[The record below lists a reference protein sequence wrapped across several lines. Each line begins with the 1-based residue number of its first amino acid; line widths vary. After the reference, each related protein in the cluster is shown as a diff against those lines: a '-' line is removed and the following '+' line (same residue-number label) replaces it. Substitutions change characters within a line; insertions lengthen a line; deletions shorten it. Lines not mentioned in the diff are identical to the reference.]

1 MKVWGQGMGAALAVG
16 ILGAALGACLVPV
29 AAHAAAFDPVAA
41 TQAYL
46 DTVPA
51 DARAKSN
58 AYFEGGYWLQLW
70 RFLVS
75 LAVAAIFLAGGLA
88 RRLRDRL
95 AGLGRFATPVFFI
108 AYTVIDYVLSLPY
121 VAYAD
126 WYRERQY
133 GLMNQTFG
141 DWFGDQ
147 MIQLAISSLIGA
159 LVVWVLYAIV
169 RRLGRS
175 WWVWASA
182 FGVVVLVLM
191 IVVTPVFVAPLFNK
205 YEPMKPGPV
214 REALLSMARSNEV
227 PATDVYEFNASRQS
241 NKISAN
247 VSGLFGTTRIS
258 LTDTLLQ
265 RCTLAEIKAVM
276 GHEMG
281 HYVLNHVFVLLLY
294 LSLLVCFGYLFVDR
308 VFGRLTRGGRW
319 GVTGLGDVAGLPLVV
334 ILFTAYFFVLTPVLN
349 TIIRTQEAEADA
361 FGLNLSREPDGFATV
376 ALKLAEY
383 RKLQPGA
390 WEEIVFYDHPSG
402 YNRILRAMRWKAEN
416 LPAAEAPAPAE
427 PAPGHAPAEPKP

>member
-1 MKVWGQGMGAALAVG
+1 MKVWGQGVGAAVAVG

-46 DTVPA
+46 DTVAA

-75 LAVAAIFLAGGLA
+75 LAVAAVFLAGGVA
-88 RRLRDRL
+88 RRLRD
-95 AGLGRFATPVFFI
+95 GLGRLGRFDTPLFVV
-108 AYTVIDYVLSLPY
+108 AYTVIDYLLSLPF
-121 VAYAD
+121 VVYAD
-126 WYRERQY
+126 WYREKRY
-133 GLMNQTFG
+133 GLMNQTLG

-147 MIQLAISSLIGA
+147 LIQLAISSLFGGLLIWA
-159 LVVWVLYAIV
+159 LYAIV
-169 RRLGRS
+169 RRLGRR
-175 WWVWASA
+175 WWIWATA
-182 FGVVVLVLM
+182 FSVAALAVIV
-191 IVVTPVFVAPLFNK
+191 VVTPVFLAPLFNK
-205 YEPMKPGPV
+205 YEAMKPGPV

-281 HYVLNHVFVLLLY
+281 HYVLHHVFVLLAY
-294 LSLLVCFGYLFVDR
+294 LSILMFVAFLLVDGA
-308 VFGRLTRGGRW
+308 FGRLTRGGRW
-319 GVTGLGDVAGLPLVV
+319 GITGLGDVAGLPLVMV
-334 ILFTAYFFVLTPVLN
+334 LFTAYFFLMTPVLN

-361 FGLNLSREPDGFATV
+361 FGLNLAREPDGFATV

-383 RKLQPGA
+383 RKLAPGK
-390 WEEIVFYDHPSG
+390 WEEVVFYDHPSG
-402 YNRILRAMRWKAEN
+402 YNRILRAMRWKAET
-416 LPAAEAPAPAE
+416 PMESQA
-427 PAPGHAPAEPKP
+427 AEPKP

>member
-1 MKVWGQGMGAALAVG
+1 MKVWGQGMGAAVAVG

-29 AAHAAAFDPVAA
+29 AANAAAFDPVAA

-75 LAVAAIFLAGGLA
+75 LAVAAVFLAGGLA

-175 WWVWASA
+175 WWIWASA

-205 YEPMKPGPV
+205 YEPMKQGPV

-294 LSLLVCFGYLFVDR
+294 LSLLVCLGYLFVDR

-319 GVTGLGDVAGLPLVV
+319 GITGLGDVAGLPLVV

-383 RKLQPGA
+383 RKLQPGR

-416 LPAAEAPAPAE
+416 LPAVAAAPAE
-427 PAPGHAPAEPKP
+427 PAPGPAPAEPKP